1 MVKII
6 AILSLVFT
14 LNAFAQVRPE
24 GLQNENFQEGTLTGL
39 TETEIAQFKEWAM
52 NVRFLLDEGVFD
64 SRNLSP
70 REKVTALR
78 LTVQKTVKLS
88 GENYYQR
95 LVRYT
100 LNRGLLLAD
109 YIEEDTV
116 IGSPE
121 AQISILLESIAL
133 AKKYYKEAI
142 EYERNVFVT
151 GRELT
156 LSQAEYGISF
166 AQKMYANV
174 MSVQAINSQIKAQYK
189 ILEMLLWDIYS
200 DREARRYAYAINYI
214 FDELEKINLSK
225 QNMNL
230 ELYRRLN
237 FVYSKAERLIQDA
250 D

>member
-1 MVKII
+1 
-6 AILSLVFT
+6 
-14 LNAFAQVRPE
+14 
-24 GLQNENFQEGTLTGL
+24 
-39 TETEIAQFKEWAM
+39 
-52 NVRFLLDEGVFD
+52 
-64 SRNLSP
+64 
-70 REKVTALR
+70 
-78 LTVQKTVKLS
+78 
-88 GENYYQR
+88 
-95 LVRYT
+95 
-100 LNRGLLLAD
+100 
-109 YIEEDTV
+109 
-116 IGSPE
+116 
-121 AQISILLESIAL
+121 
-133 AKKYYKEAI
+133 YYKEAI